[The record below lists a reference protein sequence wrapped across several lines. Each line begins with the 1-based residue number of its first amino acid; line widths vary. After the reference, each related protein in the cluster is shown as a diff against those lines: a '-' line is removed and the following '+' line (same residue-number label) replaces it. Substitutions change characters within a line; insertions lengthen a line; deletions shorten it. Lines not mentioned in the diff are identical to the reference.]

1 MKHETYILILVKKLM
16 GKILNL
22 KLVIFLEYQNINI
35 YLQNVYTPNW
45 FEEVSVIKK
54 TKTNTPWIYIIRD
67 FNVEE
72 IVGTSY
78 DKELLK

>member
-16 GKILNL
+16 AKILNL

-54 TKTNTPWIYIIRD
+54 TKTNTPWIYIITD

>member
-16 GKILNL
+16 AKILNL

>member
-16 GKILNL
+16 AKILNL

-72 IVGTSY
+72 IVRTSY